1 MASRLQLLKPQIRQ
15 TLLDSGQTVFAE
27 KDIRQFLF
35 ENRYPLSI
43 PASVTV
49 EKFLD
54 FLVTNIGL
62 EKIEFGSDRYPNFV
76 RYVWRDDR
84 PSVHAIAL
92 TLRPRAYLSH
102 LSALQVHG
110 VVPLSEEMIYVNAEQ
125 SEKPRRQIALRQEA
139 IDRAFANRER
149 SSNYV
154 LSHEDCSIVLISGKC
169 TDDFGV
175 SIVASAAGKLRV
187 TSPARTLVD
196 SVVRPGYSGGVKTV
210 ARAFERLADRVKVK
224 DLLAVLARLDHAYP
238 YHQSVGFYME
248 RAGFDRSA
256 LAPLRELGMSYDF
269 HLAHAMKGT
278 TRFDRKWRVRY
289 PASLS

>member
-1 MASRLQLLKPQIRQ
+1 M
-15 TLLDSGQTVFAE
+15 
-27 KDIRQFLF
+27 
-35 ENRYPLSI
+35 
-43 PASVTV
+43 
-49 EKFLD
+49 
-54 FLVTNIGL
+54 TNIGL

-102 LSALQVHG
+102 LSALQIHG
-110 VVPLSEEMIYVNAEQ
+110 VVPLSEDVIYVNAEQ
-125 SEKPRRQIALRQEA
+125 SEKPHRQIDLRQDA

-154 LSHEDCSIVLISGKC
+154 LSHEDSSIVLISGKS

-175 SIVASAAGKLRV
+175 SIVATPAGKLRV

-196 SVVRPGYSGGVKTV
+196 AVVRPGYSGGVKTV
-210 ARAFERLADRVKVK
+210 ARAFELLRDRVKVK

-256 LAPLRELGMSYDF
+256 LALLRELGTAYDF

-289 PASLS
+289 PASLG